1 MGFSG
6 RKKVIVFL
14 ITGALTLA
22 AMVHSLLTRTLGI
35 AMVCMTN
42 GTSNNTTS
50 SSCDTN
56 VQRSFNWN
64 YFVQGN
70 VIAMHDWGE
79 LLFLPFTGFLI
90 SISNP
95 MLTLLAATGL
105 SVVSTTLFPFGVL
118 AYDYKGAMVSRFFL
132 GISHAFTSPSVDAVV
147 NHWLPNAMRSTLY
160 SLITSGSQVAVLIGN
175 PMIAAF
181 CHGCFMGG
189 WPAAFYVPSIVAL
202 IWLAMCSVLYIWKM
216 REKNSR
222 GADSVDREAK
232 ISSGLWRPIREAVRS
247 VGKEVGTNRAVWALL
262 PCSMAA
268 TWTNRFFT
276 FYIPN
281 FYRDVLHLPL
291 MTNAAFSSLPFLV
304 QIVGKLLFSSAS
316 DLMLSR
322 HWLSRNVS
330 SKMFN
335 SISFLGS
342 GFCLVLSGFV
352 SKTSPHAVIA
362 LLTTG
367 LAVYSSSAPGYQ
379 LSIVSMN
386 KKWTGLISSMCTCA
400 AMVGAIV
407 LPYMVAAVVR
417 VGTEGEWRSMFFSIY
432 LNFTHL
438 FESINSNIILIFLV
452 LSRFINTTILTDDSE
467 VYIDMYIRKSNE
479 FHRQS
484 GLSWSSSSL

>member
-1 MGFSG
+1 MVSQSSSSVQTSTVEEMSSASSADKSAGG
-6 RKKVIVFL
+6 RRKAVVFL
-14 ITGALTLA
+14 ITAGLALA
-22 AMVHSLLTRTLGI
+22 AMVHSLLSRTLGI

-42 GTSNNTTS
+42 STSNDTRYALASN
-50 SSCDTN
+50 SSCDTKL
-56 VQRSFNWN
+56 QRSFNWN

-105 SVVSTTLFPFGVL
+105 SVVSTTLFPVGVL
-118 AYDYKGAMVSRFFL
+118 SYDYKGAMVSRFFL

-147 NHWLPNAMRSTLY
+147 NRWLPSAMRSTLY

-175 PMIAAF
+175 PMVAAF

-189 WPAAFYVPSIVAL
+189 WPAAFYVPSIIAVV
-202 IWLAMCSVLYIWKM
+202 WLAMCSLLYVWKM
-216 REKNSR
+216 RENHS
-222 GADSVDREAK
+222 GVACSAGHEAK
-232 ISSGLWRPIREAVRS
+232 IASGIWHPINQAIRS
-247 VGKEVGTNRAVWALL
+247 LVKEVGTNRAVWSLL

-291 MTNAAFSSLPFLV
+291 LTNAAFSSLPFLV
-304 QIVGKLLFSSAS
+304 QIFGKLLFSSAS

-330 SKMFN
+330 SKLFN

-342 GFCLVLSGFV
+342 GLCLVLSGFI
-352 SKTSPHAVIA
+352 SKTSPHGVIA
-362 LLTTG
+362 LLTIG
-367 LAVYSSSAPGYQ
+367 MAVYSSSAPGYQ

-407 LPYMVAAVVR
+407 LPYMVAIVVR
-417 VGTEGEWRSMFFSIY
+417 AGTAGEWRSMFFCVAAMDSFAAIVY
-432 LNFTHL
+432 LL
-438 FESINSNIILIFLV
+438 FGRVEDVQAEAL
-452 LSRFINTTILTDDSE
+452 LT
-467 VYIDMYIRKSNE
+467 
-479 FHRQS
+479 QS
-484 GLSWSSSSL
+484 KDN